1 MAVHLKDALH
11 VAVPWNVALC
21 HALLR
26 QVMLALAGLSFSCV
40 VVGIAV
46 SVGAVAMIT
55 CSLAC

>member
-1 MAVHLKDALH
+1 MAFHLKDALH

-21 HALLR
+21 QLR

-40 VVGIAV
+40 VVGVAV
-46 SVGAVAMIT
+46 SVGSVAMIR